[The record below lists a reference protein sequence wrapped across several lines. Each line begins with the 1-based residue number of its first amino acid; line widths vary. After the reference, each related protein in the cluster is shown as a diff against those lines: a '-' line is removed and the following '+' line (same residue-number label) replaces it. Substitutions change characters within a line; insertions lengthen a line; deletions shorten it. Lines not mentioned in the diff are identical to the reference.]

1 MDEEAV
7 DGARILVVDD
17 DASTRTL
24 LRRMLSMEGY
34 AVDEAADGPTAMDR
48 LGTAPPDLILLDIMM
63 PGQDG
68 LDVLEGLRRTSAVP
82 VIMLTAR
89 NEEADRVL
97 GFRFGADDY
106 VVKPFSTAELTARI
120 AAVLRRAG
128 ATRAAGRPRLHFDG
142 LEIDLARHEV
152 TVRGK
157 PVDLPSRE
165 YEVLAFLASSPQ
177 QTFSRE
183 QLLERLWPRTSW
195 RGCAARSPGAG
206 RPPPGAPPGRPRP
219 PRPSC
224 PPARGPSG
232 TGGGRPVRR
241 PPRARWAGPAGPCGR
256 AAHGSPRLVRRGR
269 RKP

>member
-1 MDEEAV
+1 MEEEPV
-7 DGARILVVDD
+7 DGPRILVVDD
-17 DASTRTL
+17 DAATRTL
-24 LRRMLSMEGY
+24 LRRMLTIEGY
-34 AVDEAADGPTAMDR
+34 AVDEAADGAGAMGR
-48 LGTAPPDLILLDIMM
+48 MVAAPPDLVLLDIMM

-82 VIMLTAR
+82 VILLTAK

-120 AAVLRRAG
+120 AAVLRRTG
-128 ATRAAGRPRLHFDG
+128 AKRPSGRLHFDG

-177 QTFSRE
+177 QTFTRQ
-183 QLLERLWPRTSW
+183 QLLERLWPRT
-195 RGCAARSPGAG
+195 ADPNPGTVTEHIG
-206 RPPPGAPPGRPRP
+206 RIRRRIEEDPERPRWIHTV
-219 PRPSC
+219 
-224 PPARGPSG
+224 RGSG
-232 TGGGRPVRR
+232 YKFEP
-241 PPRARWAGPAGPCGR
+241 
-256 AAHGSPRLVRRGR
+256 
-269 RKP
+269 